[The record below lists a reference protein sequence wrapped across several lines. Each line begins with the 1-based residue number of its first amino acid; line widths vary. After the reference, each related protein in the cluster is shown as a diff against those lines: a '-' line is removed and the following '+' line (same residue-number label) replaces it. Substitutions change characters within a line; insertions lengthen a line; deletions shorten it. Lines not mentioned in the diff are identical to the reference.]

1 MQITTLEALEGLAKQ
16 GEASIQP
23 SRIRIAV
30 GTASCGTA
38 TGARTVLN
46 TVRTEV
52 EKVGLEADVRETGCI
67 GFCQMEPL
75 VDVLKPGQ
83 PRVFYPNLNIKRAR
97 DLVTALKEGTLPTE
111 GALCYA
117 PVNGEPAL
125 SGVARMEEVPFY
137 AKQKKIAMRNC
148 GYIDPDSLPEYAARG
163 GYRSLQKV
171 LTEMTPE
178 QVIEEVLTAGLR
190 GRGGAGFL
198 TGMKWRFCHD
208 AAGEEKFIVCNAD
221 EGDPG
226 AYMDRAVLEG
236 DPHTVVEGMAIGA
249 YAIGS
254 SEGYVYVRDEY
265 PLAIQKLEKA
275 VADARAAGLLGK
287 GIFGTDFNFNI
298 HISRGGGAFV
308 CGEETSLLHSIEGK
322 MGDPDQRPPFPAQK
336 GLWGKPTNVNNVE
349 TWANIPEIVGKG
361 GKWYSSIGTEGS
373 KGTKVFSLVGKV
385 KNTGL
390 VEVPMG
396 VTLREIVYD
405 IGGGILD
412 DGEFKAVQTG
422 GPSGGCIPAQF
433 LDLPI
438 DYDALN
444 KTGSIM
450 GSGGMIIMDQKNCMV
465 DVARYFLDFLKEE
478 SCGKCVPCR
487 EGIQQMLD
495 ILNRICEGT
504 AVPEDLDLLGEL
516 AQTTADFSLCGLGG
530 TAPNPVLTTLK
541 YFRDEYDAHINDK
554 RCPAGV
560 CKALIRY
567 TVNFEL
573 CDECGGCF
581 KVCPTGAVVGEGKR
595 ITAFDEEKCIKC
607 GACLEL
613 CKPAAIKVS

>member
-1 MQITTLEALEGLAKQ
+1 
-16 GEASIQP
+16 
-23 SRIRIAV
+23 
-30 GTASCGTA
+30 
-38 TGARTVLN
+38 
-46 TVRTEV
+46 
-52 EKVGLEADVRETGCI
+52 
-67 GFCQMEPL
+67 
-75 VDVLKPGQ
+75 
-83 PRVFYPNLNIKRAR
+83 
-97 DLVTALKEGTLPTE
+97 
-111 GALCYA
+111 
-117 PVNGEPAL
+117 
-125 SGVARMEEVPFY
+125 
-137 AKQKKIAMRNC
+137 
-148 GYIDPDSLPEYAARG
+148 
-163 GYRSLQKV
+163 
-171 LTEMTPE
+171 
-178 QVIEEVLTAGLR
+178 
-190 GRGGAGFL
+190 
-198 TGMKWRFCHD
+198 
-208 AAGEEKFIVCNAD
+208 
-221 EGDPG
+221 
-226 AYMDRAVLEG
+226 MDRAVLEG